1 MTPEEV
7 VESRTPRF
15 RRYIGTWKRTY
26 SAFAI
31 EEVSGLVSLQEW
43 SKVSM
48 VFIASNQQYEVQI
61 AEVMTHL
68 DFRTRP
74 YPRPL

>member
-1 MTPEEV
+1 MTPEQA
-7 VESRTPRF
+7 VESKTPRF
-15 RRYIGTWKRTY
+15 RSIGAWN
-26 SAFAI
+26 FAT
-31 EEVSGLVSLQEW
+31 EEVSGLINLQEW

-61 AEVMTHL
+61 AEVMTHP
-68 DFRTRP
+68 DFRIRP